1 MTAENDELTPKPEA
15 EEAGPAEQAAPASNE
30 EAAEPE
36 ASAATAP
43 AAAEPAGEAKPA
55 AEEAK
60 PEAAP
65 AAAEAKPDAK
75 PAEEEAKPAAKPAA
89 KAKPEEEE
97 PPPPP
102 EPTPET
108 CHGIVIGMDAFEK
121 AVLDGEFDGS
131 DYLFYLE
138 PAGVM
143 GGDLIC
149 ARGYPAESVR
159 GGILMTRAA
168 REAKT
173 VFFDDGINPERY
185 ELAFPK
191 EFGYVKSV
199 QHYQPESREHARYP
213 FSKKY

>member
-1 MTAENDELTPKPEA
+1 MTAENDEVTPEPAA
-15 EEAGPAEQAAPASNE
+15 EEAGAAAEAEAAPNK
-30 EAAEPE
+30 EAANPE
-36 ASAATAP
+36 ASASGDAASAP
-43 AAAEPAGEAKPA
+43 AAAESAEAASGDAEAKPA
-55 AEEAK
+55 EAK
-60 PEAAP
+60 
-65 AAAEAKPDAK
+65 AAAR
-75 PAEEEAKPAAKPAA
+75 PAAKAAA

-108 CHGIVIGMDAFEK
+108 CYGIVIGMDAFEK
-121 AVLDGEFDGS
+121 AVLDGEFDDS

-143 GGDLIC
+143 GADLIC
-149 ARGYPAESVR
+149 ARNYPAESVR

-173 VFFDDGINPERY
+173 IFFDDGINPESY
-185 ELAFPK
+185 ELSFPK

>member
-15 EEAGPAEQAAPASNE
+15 E
-30 EAAEPE
+30 
-36 ASAATAP
+36 
-43 AAAEPAGEAKPA
+43 AAEPAEKA
-55 AEEAK
+55 A
-60 PEAAP
+60 AAP
-65 AAAEAKPDAK
+65 AEGEAA
-75 PAEEEAKPAAKPAA
+75 EAKPAAKPAA
-89 KAKPEEEE
+89 QAKPEEEE
-97 PPPPP
+97 QPPPPA
-102 EPTPET
+102 PTPAT

-121 AVLDGEFDGS
+121 AVLDGEFD
-131 DYLFYLE
+131 DTDFLFYLE

-149 ARGYPAESVR
+149 ARNYPAESVR

-185 ELAFPK
+185 ELSFPK

-199 QHYQPESREHARYP
+199 QHYQPESREHAKYP